1 MTLRQTIKDILK
13 ENPSMNQA
21 QVVRRVWTI
30 TKDFNINPDSITRS
44 LRYIN
49 GKENKKTKASKEALQ
64 DSK

>member
-30 TKDFNINPDSITRS
+30 TKDFNINPDSITRC
-44 LRYIN
+44 LRNIN
-49 GKENKKTKASKEALQ
+49 EKEK
-64 DSK
+64 